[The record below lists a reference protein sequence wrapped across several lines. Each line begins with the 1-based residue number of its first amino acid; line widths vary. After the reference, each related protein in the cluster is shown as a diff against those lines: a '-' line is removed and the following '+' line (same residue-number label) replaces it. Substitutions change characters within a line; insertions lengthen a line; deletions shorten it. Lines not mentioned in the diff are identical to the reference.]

1 MPVTLSPRLRV
12 DFPAVQ
18 TRLNAEEEAVVMET
32 IRNSPT
38 WSQGEQQQAFEQEF
52 TRYVECADSL
62 AVSSCT
68 SALEMAAAL
77 CGLTPEDEVILP
89 AHTFVSSAVP
99 FARTGARLV
108 FADIDPATRLLSAQ
122 FVKPCLTGRTKVIV
136 AVHLYGLSVDMD
148 PILRL
153 AREHGLKVVEDVA
166 QAPGAVYKGRRTGSM
181 GDFAAFS
188 FHNQKNISTLGEG
201 GMLTIRDAADGERAR
216 KLRWMGN
223 WPFAGERERYWLPA
237 MGNLVSGMKG
247 VWPFNF
253 CLSEV
258 QCAVGRRLLRRL
270 DAINARRRAQAD
282 VIRSALT
289 DVPELSFQRVPE
301 GYLHAYHLL
310 VAHFDSSRTRGTRD
324 DLIQLLHRD
333 YGIKCI
339 VQYWPLY
346 RSELFRSFGYGD
358 IRLSNTDAFFDN
370 MISFPFWSDMP
381 EETLRYMA
389 HSIRSAVQ
397 GMRSG

>member
-1 MPVTLSPRLRV
+1 MSATLSPRLRV

-18 TRLNAEEEAVVMET
+18 TRLNSEEEAVVMEV

-38 WSQGEQQQAFEQEF
+38 WSQGEQQSAFEQEF
-52 TRYVECADSL
+52 TRYVGCADSL

-68 SALEMAAAL
+68 SALEMASVL
-77 CGLTPEDEVILP
+77 CGITPEDEVILP

-108 FADIDPATRLLSAQ
+108 FADIDPATRLMSAEH
-122 FVKPCLTGRTKVIV
+122 VSSCLTEKTKVIV
-136 AVHLYGLSVDMD
+136 VVHLYGLPADMD
-148 PILRL
+148 PILCL
-153 AREHGLKVVEDVA
+153 AQERGLKVVEDVA
-166 QAPGAVYKGRRTGSM
+166 QAPGAIYKGRRTGSM

-201 GMLTIRDAADGERAR
+201 GMLTVSDPADGERAR

-223 WPFAGERERYWLPA
+223 WPFPGDRERYWVPA
-237 MGNLVSGMKG
+237 MGNLVSDIHG

-258 QCAVGRRLLRRL
+258 QCAVGRHLLRRL
-270 DAINARRRAQAD
+270 DAINGRRQVQAD
-282 VIRSALT
+282 SIRAALV
-289 DVPELSFQRVPE
+289 DFPELSFQKVSD
-301 GYLHAYHLL
+301 GHLHAYHLL
-310 VAHFDSSRTRGTRD
+310 VAHFDSTRTQGTRD
-324 DLIQLLHRD
+324 DLIELLHRD

-346 RSELFRSFGYGD
+346 RSELFQSFGYGN
-358 IRLSNTDAFFDN
+358 IRLPNTDTFFDN

-381 EETLRYMA
+381 EKTLDYMGD
-389 HSIRSAVQ
+389 SIRSALQ
-397 GMRSG
+397 RLRNG

>member
-1 MPVTLSPRLRV
+1 MPESVSSRLQV

-18 TRLNAEEEAVVMET
+18 TRLNAEEEAVVLET

-38 WSQGEQQQAFEQEF
+38 WSQGEQQRAFEQEF
-52 TRYVECADSL
+52 TRYVGCADSL

-77 CGLTPEDEVILP
+77 CGLAPEDEVILP

-108 FADIDPATRLLSAQ
+108 FCDIDPATRLLSAEH
-122 FVKPCLTGRTKVIV
+122 VEPCLTGRTKAMVV
-136 AVHLYGLSVDMD
+136 VHLYGLPADMD
-148 PILRL
+148 PILGL

-201 GMLTIRDAADGERAR
+201 GMLTVSDPDDGERAR

-223 WPFAGERERYWLPA
+223 WPFAGDRERYWVPA

-270 DAINARRRAQAD
+270 DAINARRRIQAD
-282 VIRSALT
+282 LVRTALA
-289 DVPELSFQRVPE
+289 DVPELSFQSVPD
-301 GYLHAYHLL
+301 GHLHAYHLL
-310 VAHFDSSRTRGTRD
+310 VAHFDSSRTGGTRD
-324 DLIQLLHRD
+324 DLIQMLHRD

-358 IRLSNTDAFFDN
+358 IRLPNTDAFFDN

-381 EETLRYMA
+381 EETLRTMA
-389 HSIRSAVQ
+389 DSVRSAVRRLRT
-397 GMRSG
+397 G